1 MRVMATDSNDKA
13 LRSLIL
19 QRVEGFSDLLADFD
33 LADLLHIIVMEVGD
47 TVGALEEAIPHSVLT
62 DWAGRHCTEL
72 NFVPPWEVCEIHPGW
87 FEIIFVLTDD
97 GFGVVVY
104 VPRDEGTDP
113 VLLELCQRYGVPPLV
128 ATCENKKEVN
138 E

>member
-1 MRVMATDSNDKA
+1 MKTMAMEAEDEA
-13 LRSLIL
+13 LRRLL
-19 QRVEGFSDLLADFD
+19 LRRLEDLSDPLNDFD
-33 LADLLHIIVMEVGD
+33 LADILRIIVMAEGD
-47 TVGALEEAIPHSVLT
+47 TVEALEESIPHRLLT
-62 DWAGRHCTEL
+62 DWDNRQSSDTG
-72 NFVPPWEVCEIHPGW
+72 FVPAWEVCEVHPSW
-87 FEIIFVLTDD
+87 FEITFILTDD

>member
-1 MRVMATDSNDKA
+1 MTMETKNEELQGLLIGRIEA
-13 LRSLIL
+13 L
-19 QRVEGFSDLLADFD
+19 SDLLADFD

-47 TVGALEEAIPHSVLT
+47 TLEALEEAIPHNVLT
-62 DWAGRHCTEL
+62 DWADRHCSRL
-72 NFVPPWEVCEIHPGW
+72 GFVPPWEVCEIHPNW
-87 FEIIFVLTDD
+87 FEITFILTDD

-113 VLLELCQRYGVPPLV
+113 VLLELCQRYGVPPFV